1 MSKSAK
7 SEFPETD
14 NSKVTAR
21 VDSVRRYRR
30 KWRRIDYYPAPDALK
45 VIDRIRETNPKHTIG
60 QLLDFLVLQA
70 AKATS
75 GNNQR

>member
-21 VDSVRRYRR
+21 VESVRRFRMN
-30 KWRRIDYYPAPDALK
+30 WRRIDYYPAPDAFK
-45 VIDRIRETNPKHTIG
+45 EIDRIRELNPKHTIG

-70 AKATS
+70 AKVTS
-75 GNNQR
+75 GNT